1 MRLLFI
7 GDVLGRAGRR
17 AVCEALPDLRARY
30 AIDFALVNG
39 ENSAGG
45 FGITEQIFQD
55 LRDAGA
61 DVVTTGNH
69 VWDQRETLVYIAR
82 HDRLLRPVN
91 FPPGTPGRGAGLF
104 EAKNG
109 AQVLV
114 MNVMGRLFMN
124 DLDCPFQALDRELDA
139 CPLKTAADAIFVDFH
154 AEATSEKAAAAH
166 FIDGRASALIGT
178 HTHVP
183 TADAQVLPGGTAFLS
198 DAGMSGDYNSVIGM
212 EPDEPISR
220 FTRQIP
226 GNRFAPAMG
235 EASVCGAGVD
245 IDDATGLARHIAPV
259 RLGGRL
265 QRSEPDFW
273 LRSPDTGDVPG
284 E

>member
-7 GDVLGRAGRR
+7 GDVVGRAGRR
-17 AVCEALPDLRARY
+17 AVLEALPRLRARY
-30 AIDFALVNG
+30 QADFVVVNG
-39 ENSAGG
+39 ENAAGG
-45 FGITEQIFQD
+45 FGITEQIFLD

-69 VWDQRETLVYIAR
+69 VWDQRETLVFIER
-82 HDRLLRPVN
+82 HDRLLRPIN

-104 EAKNG
+104 QAANG
-109 AQVLV
+109 TQVLV
-114 MNVMGRLFMN
+114 LNVMGRLFMN

-166 FIDGRASALIGT
+166 HIDGRASALIGT

-183 TADAQVLPGGTAFLS
+183 TADDQVLPGGTAYLS

-212 EPDEPISR
+212 EPDEPVSR
-220 FTRQIP
+220 FISQIP
-226 GNRFAPAMG
+226 GARFTPAMG
-235 EASVCGAGVD
+235 AATVCGAAID

-259 RLGGRL
+259 RIGGRL
-265 QRSEPDFW
+265 RPCEPDFW
-273 LRSPDTGDVPG
+273 LAGTATGKEPG

>member
-7 GDVLGRAGRR
+7 GDVVGRSGRR
-17 AVCEALPDLRARY
+17 AVQEMLPELRTRYEA
-30 AIDFALVNG
+30 DFVIVNG
-39 ENSAGG
+39 ENAAGG
-45 FGITEQIFQD
+45 RGITEAIFND

-69 VWDQRETLVYIAR
+69 VWDQRETLVYISR
-82 HDRLLRPVN
+82 QERLLRPIN

-104 EAKNG
+104 EAQSG

-114 MNVMGRLFMN
+114 MNVMGRLFMQ
-124 DLDCPFQALDRELDA
+124 DLDCPFQALEREVAA
-139 CPLKTAADAIFVDFH
+139 CPLKSAADVIFVDFH
-154 AEATSEKAAAAH
+154 AEATSEKQAAAH
-166 FIDGRASALIGT
+166 FLDGRVSAVIGT

-212 EPDEPISR
+212 DPEEPVGR
-220 FTRQIP
+220 FVRQIP
-226 GNRFAPAMG
+226 SSAFNPALG
-235 EASVCGAGVD
+235 PATVCGVAID
-245 IDDATGLARHIAPV
+245 IDDATGLARQIAPV

-265 QRSEPDFW
+265 QSSEPGFW
-273 LRSPDTGDVPG
+273 LDGAGTGNPSS

>member
-7 GDVLGRAGRR
+7 GDVVGRAGRR
-17 AVCEALPDLRARY
+17 AVLAVLPELRTRY
-30 AIDFALVNG
+30 DVDFVVVNA
-39 ENSAGG
+39 ENAAGG
-45 FGITEQIFQD
+45 YGITEQIFQD

-82 HDRLLRPVN
+82 HDRLLRPIN

-104 EAKNG
+104 EARNG

-124 DLDCPFQALDRELDA
+124 DLDCPFQALDRELEA
-139 CPLKTAADAIFVDFH
+139 APLKTAADAILVDFH
-154 AEATSEKAAAAH
+154 AEATSEKQAAAH
-166 FIDGRASALIGT
+166 FVDGRVTAVIGT
-178 HTHVP
+178 HTHAP
-183 TADAQVLPGGTAFLS
+183 TADDQVLPGGTAFMS

-212 EPDEPISR
+212 EREEPVTRFVRQISSGR
-220 FTRQIP
+220 FT
-226 GNRFAPAMG
+226 PALG
-235 EASVCGAGVD
+235 AATVCGAAIDV
-245 IDDATGLARHIAPV
+245 DDATGLARHIAPL
-259 RLGGRL
+259 RIGGRL
-265 QRSEPDFW
+265 RPCEPEFW
-273 LRSPDTGDVPG
+273 PAPASGDPPG

>member
-7 GDVLGRAGRR
+7 GDVVGRAGRR
-17 AVCEALPDLRARY
+17 AVCDVLPDLRARY
-30 AIDFALVNG
+30 AIDFAIVNG
-39 ENSAGG
+39 ENAAGG
-45 FGITEQIFQD
+45 FGITEQIFHD

-69 VWDQRETLVYIAR
+69 VWDQRETLVYIER
-82 HDRLLRPVN
+82 HDRLLRPIN

-114 MNVMGRLFMN
+114 LNVMGRLFMN

-139 CPLKTAADAIFVDFH
+139 CPLKQAADAIFVDFH

-166 FIDGRASALIGT
+166 YIDGRASALIGT

-220 FTRQIP
+220 FIRQIP
-226 GNRFAPAMG
+226 GSRFAPAMG
-235 EASVCGAGVD
+235 DATVCGVAID
-245 IDDATGLARHIAPV
+245 IDDATGLTRHIAPV

-273 LRSPDTGDVPG
+273 ASQTGKPPD

>member
-7 GDVLGRAGRR
+7 GDVVGRAGRR
-17 AVCEALPDLRARY
+17 AVLEALPELRARY
-30 AIDFALVNG
+30 GTDFVVVNG
-39 ENSAGG
+39 ENAAGG
-45 FGITEQIFQD
+45 FGITEQIFSD
-55 LRDAGA
+55 LCDAGA

-69 VWDQRETLVYIAR
+69 VWDQRETLVYIER
-82 HDRLLRPVN
+82 HDRLLRPIN

-114 MNVMGRLFMN
+114 INVMGRLFMG
-124 DLDCPFQALDRELDA
+124 DLDCPFQALDRELDV
-139 CPLKTAADAIFVDFH
+139 CPLKSAADAIFVDFH
-154 AEATSEKAAAAH
+154 AEATSEKQAAAH
-166 FIDGRASALIGT
+166 HVDGRASAVIGT

-183 TADAQVLPGGTAFLS
+183 TADDQVLPGGTAFMC

-212 EPDEPISR
+212 ESDEPLSR
-220 FTRQIP
+220 FVRQIP
-226 GNRFAPAMG
+226 GGRFNPAMG
-235 EASVCGAGVD
+235 AATVCGAAID

-259 RLGGRL
+259 RVGGRL
-265 QRSEPDFW
+265 RPCEPAFW
-273 LRSPDTGDVPG
+273 APDTGDAPG